1 MSYSIVGLFD
11 SRTDADAA
19 KADLIKLGVPAGD
32 INVKAEM
39 SSATTATAS
48 TSTASSATGTASKG
62 IWSDIKDFF
71 TGDDDSHYGEYYAE
85 GSRRGS
91 TLMTANVSEEL
102 SERAVD
108 AMHAHNVVDIDN
120 RAAEWSKQG
129 WSGYK
134 AAAATTGTSAAAL
147 TTGTTK
153 TATTAVKST
162 TATTGKTVVADSA
175 NPPVALQEVA
185 ESLSVGKRQ
194 VSRGG
199 VRVVRR
205 VIETPVEESV
215 SLHEERVNVARRT
228 VDRDLTGTEL
238 DAAFTDKTIELVET
252 GEEAVKAKTA
262 RVTGEVVID
271 KTGTDRV
278 EKVGDTLRKTEVQV
292 ERVPGQTT
300 EKSAV
305 TQTKTVDADS
315 VSSTSTTKKSGVNQ

>member
-11 SRTDADAA
+11 SRADAEA
-19 KADLIKLGVPAGD
+19 AQADLITLGVPAGD
-32 INVKAEM
+32 INIKAEM
-39 SSATTATAS
+39 STATTSSAS
-48 TSTASSATGTASKG
+48 TSTSAAASKG

-71 TGDDDSHYGEYYAE
+71 AGDDDSHYGDYYAE
-85 GSRRGS
+85 GARRGS
-91 TLMTANVSEEL
+91 TLMTADVSEEL

-108 AMHAHNVVDIDN
+108 AMHAHNVVDIDD
-120 RAAEWSKQG
+120 RAAEWSKEG
-129 WSGYK
+129 FTGYRVP
-134 AAAATTGTSAAAL
+134 ATTAAASSAALTTGAAATTAVRTAAATTG
-147 TTGTTK
+147 
-153 TATTAVKST
+153 KSV
-162 TATTGKTVVADSA
+162 AADSA
-175 NPPVALQEVA
+175 IPPVALQEVA

-205 VIETPVEESV
+205 VVETPVEESV
-215 SLHEERVNVARRT
+215 SLHEERVNVARRV
-228 VDRDLTGTEL
+228 VDRDLTGAEL

-278 EKVGDTLRKTEVQV
+278 EKVGDTLRKTEVDV
-292 ERVPGQTT
+292 ERVPGATA

-315 VSSTSTTKKSGVNQ
+315 VSTSSSTKKVGVN